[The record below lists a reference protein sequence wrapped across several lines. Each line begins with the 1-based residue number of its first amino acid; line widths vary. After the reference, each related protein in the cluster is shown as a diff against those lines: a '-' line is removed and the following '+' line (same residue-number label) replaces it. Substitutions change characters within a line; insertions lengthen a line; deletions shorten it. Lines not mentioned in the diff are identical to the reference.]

1 MSEERPPDVLGALPH
16 RRPHRRSDK
25 RPAVTAKAAPT
36 PAQTTPARTTPAQPT
51 PAAPAAKPLRA
62 GVKPSRGN
70 GKPAR
75 SAAKPKPKRL
85 SQPAQP
91 AGGPPRVRAKAR
103 PSTQPRAPAP
113 GRRSR
118 PPSGGEILGTAVQAA
133 AELAEVGLTASARAL
148 RNALSRLPRP

>member
-25 RPAVTAKAAPT
+25 RPAVTARAART
-36 PAQTTPARTTPAQPT
+36 PAQAAQ
-51 PAAPAAKPLRA
+51 AAKPLRA
-62 GVKPSRGN
+62 AAKPARSTA
-70 GKPAR
+70 KPAR
-75 SAAKPKPKRL
+75 SAPKPKPKRL
-85 SQPAQP
+85 NQPAQP

-103 PSTQPRAPAP
+103 PSTQARAPAP
-113 GRRSR
+113 PRRSR